1 MVATGDKE
9 NLAIIQNE
17 LQSLALPNEYCI
29 NAIAKEPTRGNF
41 IGSGI
46 IAIAEE
52 KLGQL
57 WVGIEQS
64 IDYISSA
71 VRDISRLREIIDV
84 PVPPELHKMIN
95 PSASNG
101 KRVS

>member
-1 MVATGDKE
+1 MPD
-9 NLAIIQNE
+9 
-17 LQSLALPNEYCI
+17 EYCI
-29 NAIAKEPTRGNF
+29 KAIAKELRLGNL

-64 IDYISSA
+64 IDYISLA
-71 VRDISRLREIIDV
+71 ARDIGKLREIIDV
-84 PVPPELHKMIN
+84 PVPPELHKMN
-95 PSASNG
+95 KLSASNG
-101 KRVS
+101 KKVF